1 MKKLILILFTLLLFI
16 APVTVTVFAEEIEET
31 VEEEVTDVAYI
42 PEGYNYYIAHKWG
55 YNDYY
60 YIGYYKEVPVIDG
73 EHTDGGSYIS
83 YKLNGSCLYYKFESF
98 NDLQAFLYTGSTK
111 LAVSSSVTN
120 TFMRVDKE
128 NTNFIYSNFD
138 IKFST
143 GETYYTTNTFT
154 NKDSYFDVDE
164 VDSMPD
170 YEYED
175 GKVSEG
181 HWYSPIINFL
191 YSIGQGLRGGFNFV
205 GTMIKN
211 LWSGL
216 TKSLKTIVDVTL
228 SIPKKI
234 ITGLE
239 ELFKFLFVPS
249 DGFFDDI
256 KDLFNDKF
264 PFISQISNLFVDFT
278 GYATGE
284 NIPVFTFTYN
294 GKELPLVDFSNFT
307 FVRTTLHS
315 IIIVIAYYKFI
326 MWLISYVP
334 KFLKGVD

>member
-1 MKKLILILFTLLLFI
+1 MKKLILILLTLLLFI
-16 APVTVTVFAEEIEET
+16 APVTVFAEEIEET
-31 VEEEVTDVAYI
+31 VDEEVTDVAFI

-55 YNDYY
+55 YNNYY
-60 YIGYYKEVPVIDG
+60 YIGYYKEIPIIDG
-73 EHTDGGSYIS
+73 EYTDGSSYVS
-83 YKLNGSCLYYKFESF
+83 YKLNGSCNYYKFESL

-143 GETYYTTNTFT
+143 GETYYTINTFT
-154 NKDSYFDVDE
+154 SKDSYFDVDE

-191 YSIGQGLRGGFNFV
+191 YSIGQGLRGGFNHL

-216 TKSLKTIVDVTL
+216 SKTLKTIVDTIV
-228 SIPKKI
+228 SIPRKI
-234 ITGLE
+234 VSGFE
-239 ELFKFLFVPS
+239 ELLKFLFIPDEDVFGNLKDKIYEKLPFFGQIHDFMVNLEDYYE
-249 DGFFDDI
+249 DG
-256 KDLFNDKF
+256 
-264 PFISQISNLFVDFT
+264 
-278 GYATGE
+278 E
-284 NIPVFTFTYN
+284 PVFTFTYK
-294 GKELPLVDFSNFT
+294 GQEMQLVDFAPFAPY
-307 FVRTTLHS
+307 LY
-315 IIIVIAYYKFI
+315 IIRQIMIALLYFHLVTWFI
-326 MWLISYVP
+326 KYVP
-334 KFLKGVD
+334 GLVKGVQ